1 MRKTIEPVTVTVT
14 CQSCQDTAIVEE
26 CAPAA
31 PQLYALTEVL
41 RKTGWTY
48 QLGFGSMLTGNYY
61 PQCPKCSSQTSSE
74 GEET

>member
-14 CQSCQDTAIVEE
+14 CKSCQDTAVVEG

-48 QLGFGSMLTGNYY
+48 QIGFGSMLTGNYH
-61 PQCPKCSSQTSSE
+61 PQCPKCSSQPPRE
-74 GEET
+74 GDKT